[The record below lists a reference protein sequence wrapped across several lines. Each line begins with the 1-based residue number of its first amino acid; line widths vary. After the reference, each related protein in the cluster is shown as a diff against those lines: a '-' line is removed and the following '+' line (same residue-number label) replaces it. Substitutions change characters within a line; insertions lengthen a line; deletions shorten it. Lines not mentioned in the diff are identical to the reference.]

1 MKLGISSYS
10 LYGALKSGE
19 MDILG
24 VIDWIADQGGEHV
37 EIVPLGFELTGYP
50 ELTNA
55 VRKKAASRGIAISN
69 YAIGANFVTDSEEA
83 YRQEIDRV
91 LKEVDTAAQ
100 LGVKRMRHDVARSED
115 TSIGHFSGQLDRL
128 AAACRTIADYAAKY
142 DIVTSVENHGYF
154 IQASD
159 RVQMLLHAVDRPNFR
174 TTLDTGNFLCVDED
188 PVAAVKNNLPYAS
201 MVHVKDFYRRPSY
214 WNPGAGW
221 FKTANGNYLRGAI
234 VGHGDIDIREVLRLI
249 KTSGYDGFISL
260 EFEGLE
266 ECRTGTKLGF
276 ENVKRLWEEL

>member
-37 EIVPLGFELTGYP
+37 EIVPLGFELTGHP
-50 ELTNA
+50 ELTEA
-55 VRKKAASRGIAISN
+55 VREKAAGRGIAISN

-91 LKEVDTAAQ
+91 LREVDTAAQ
-100 LGVKRMRHDVARSED
+100 LGVKRMRHDVARSEN
-115 TSIGHFSGQLDRL
+115 TSISHYSRQLDRL

-188 PVAAVKNNLPYAS
+188 PVAAVTNNLPYAS

-214 WNPGAGW
+214 QNPGTGW

-234 VGHGDIDIREVLRLI
+234 AGHGDIDIREVLRLI
-249 KTSGYDGFISL
+249 KASGYDGFISL

-276 ENVKRLWEEL
+276 DNVKRLWEEV

>member
-10 LYGALKSGE
+10 LYGALMSGE

-37 EIVPLGFELTGYP
+37 EIVPLGFELTGHP
-50 ELTNA
+50 ELTEA
-55 VRKKAASRGIAISN
+55 VREKAAGRGIAISN

-91 LKEVDTAAQ
+91 LREVDTAAQ

-115 TSIGHFSGQLDRL
+115 TSISHYSRQLDRL
-128 AAACRTIADYAAKY
+128 AAACRTIADYAAKHN
-142 DIVTSVENHGYF
+142 IVTSVENHGYF

-188 PVAAVKNNLPYAS
+188 PVAAVTNNLPYAS
-201 MVHVKDFYRRPSY
+201 MVHIKDFYRRPSY
-214 WNPGAGW
+214 QNPGAGW

-234 VGHGDIDIREVLRLI
+234 AGHGDIDIREVLRFI
-249 KTSGYDGFISL
+249 KASGYDGFISL

-276 ENVKRLWEEL
+276 DNVKRLWEEV